1 MKLDKLQEFKLPS
14 EYDALRSEEMKEY
27 QARKEI
33 SPSKTEI
40 HSKKTEKRLKSLRGS
55 LSYATTSKASIAREN
70 ETMGEEETSYNQ
82 KLVSPASDGCVWEKE
97 QECFSEPIKVA
108 SAPPTTIIN
117 TNDIE
122 KPEKE
127 GANMEVDTE
136 VPIRPPNTKAHKK
149 ITLEEYK
156 RKKKAEMEAKQQNT
170 EDNATDKG

>member
-14 EYDALRSEEMKEY
+14 EYDALRSEVMKEY

-40 HSKKTEKRLKSLRGS
+40 HSKKTEKRSKSLRGS
-55 LSYATTSKASIAREN
+55 LSYATTSKASITREN
-70 ETMGEEETSYNQ
+70 ETMEEETSNQ